1 MSRVLIVDDEPGVRS
16 ALARTLRSEGFDTVE
31 ARDGVE
37 AVSRLRRG
45 GIDAV
50 LLDLTMP
57 RLGGLEVLDA
67 LAEEQGA
74 PPALVLTAHASL
86 DNAVEALRRGAVDFL
101 EKPVTADVLL
111 HRLGRALAEARR
123 RAEQVDAESPTDPL
137 DAIVG
142 TSPAIEELKRTVR
155 SVAATPARVLI
166 LGESGSG
173 KELVARAIHGLSARR
188 DGPLVRVNCAAVP
201 DELFEAELFG
211 HVKGAFTGATQ
222 HRRGRFERASGG
234 TLFLDEIGE
243 VPLGVQPKLLRA
255 LEDGEIERVGAE
267 EGTAVDVRIVAAT
280 NRDLGREVAAGR
292 FREDLYYR
300 LEVVTLRV
308 PPLRERAGDV
318 GPLFGHFLARAA
330 AEIGRPAPEVTREAA
345 ARLEREPW
353 PGNVRQLRNLAERIV
368 IIEPP
373 GAVIDGRAV
382 ARRLA
387 GGPAGP
393 GPAGGAVPT
402 SGRLADAVAAFER
415 AFIAA
420 ALARHGGNV
429 SAAARE
435 LGFDRSALHR
445 KIKALGIPRN
455 V

>member
-1 MSRVLIVDDEPGVRS
+1 MSRILIVDDESGVRS
-16 ALARTLRSEGFDTVE
+16 ALARTLRGEGFETAE

-37 AVSRLRRG
+37 AVGRLRRG

-57 RLGGLEVLDA
+57 RLGGLEVLEA
-67 LAEEQGA
+67 LAEEENA

-111 HRLGRALAEARR
+111 WRLRRALEEARR
-123 RAEQVDAESPTDPL
+123 QAERPDDETTEAAL
-137 DAIVG
+137 GAIVG
-142 TSPAIEELKRTVR
+142 ASGPIRALRETIAR
-155 SVAATPARVLI
+155 VAPTPARVLI

-173 KELVARAIHGLSARR
+173 KELVARAIHALSPRCA
-188 DGPLVRVNCAAVP
+188 GPLVRVNCAAVP

-211 HVKGAFTGATQ
+211 HVKGAFTGATH

-243 VPLGVQPKLLRA
+243 VPLPVQPKLLRA
-255 LEDGEIERVGAE
+255 LEEGEIERVGAE
-267 EGTAVDVRIVAAT
+267 QGTQVDVRIVAAT
-280 NRDLGREVAAGR
+280 NRDLAQEVAAGR

-308 PPLRERAGDV
+308 PSLRERPADV
-318 GPLFGHFLARAA
+318 GPLCEHFLARSAR
-330 AEIGRPAPEVTREAA
+330 EVGRTPPRLTDGARR
-345 ARLEREPW
+345 RLEEERW

-368 IIEPP
+368 ILEPDT
-373 GAVIDGRAV
+373 GEITAEIV
-382 ARRLA
+382 ARHLA
-387 GGPAGP
+387 GTPS
-393 GPAGGAVPT
+393 AGGSGLPQA
-402 SGRLADAVAAFER
+402 GRLADAVAAFER
-415 AFIAA
+415 QFIAA
-420 ALARHGGNV
+420 ALDRHDGNV

-445 KIKALGIPRN
+445 KLRTLGLRPRS
-455 V
+455 